1 SHLQKSRTVLSP
13 DDFASLSVGDTREDV
28 LPLLPDHELPPRRGE
43 TRQPGCH
50 SYAVTADSF
59 NDAAGDVHRVCFHGD
74 SVAELEYVTGEDR
87 STTAPASAGSRWW
100 TTTRS

>member
-1 SHLQKSRTVLSP
+1 M
-13 DDFASLSVGDTREDV
+13 

-87 STTAPASAGSRWW
+87 
-100 TTTRS
+100 